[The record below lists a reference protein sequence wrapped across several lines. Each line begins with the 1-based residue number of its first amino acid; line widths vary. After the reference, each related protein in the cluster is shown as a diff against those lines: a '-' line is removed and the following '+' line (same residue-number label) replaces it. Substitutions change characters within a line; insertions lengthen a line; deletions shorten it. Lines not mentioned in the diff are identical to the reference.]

1 MVLFPSWL
9 PSDRI
14 TEPPDHVV
22 SDAIRDAALE
32 TDALALESELR
43 YALILLGVSDLSIVE
58 IFDQARYEAR
68 MRAPHASAF
77 SVRHQA
83 ATDVRVI
90 LRNLVRNAAASL

>member
-1 MVLFPSWL
+1 MVLFPAWL

-14 TEPPDHVV
+14 TEPAEHLVN
-22 SDAIRDAALE
+22 DAIRDAALE

-68 MRAPHASAF
+68 LRAPHATAF
-77 SVRHQA
+77 EVRHRA
-83 ATDVRVI
+83 AIDVRGI
-90 LRNLVRNAAASL
+90 LKTQIRARLPV